1 MNFDKLK
8 QDWDNQNLPPKKVQI
23 KKGNKL
29 PLSKFRN
36 NVFKDIWVQS
46 ISIFLIAFFPF
57 IFGFDPLKTNLFY
70 MIYSPF
76 VLISFY
82 FLLNMYLFYKK
93 SQNYNMNSKDALY
106 ETYYEVRLYIQ
117 NYESFSFSLVPFM
130 FILLW
135 VILADTDSLNEL
147 KISHI
152 IISIGSFIVYLLIL
166 TVLAKVFWMDR
177 LYNRYLKQIKSTL
190 EYFKE
195 NDENDFV

>member
-23 KKGNKL
+23 KKVNNL

-46 ISIFLIAFFPF
+46 ISMFLIAFFPF

-70 MIYSPF
+70 MIYAPF

-130 FILLW
+130 FILFW
-135 VILADTDSLNEL
+135 IILADTDSLNEL
-147 KISHI
+147 EISHI
-152 IISIGSFIVYLLIL
+152 IISIGSFIVYLVIL

-190 EYFKE
+190 EYFRE
-195 NDENDFV
+195 NDENDFE

>member
-23 KKGNKL
+23 KKVNNL

-36 NVFKDIWVQS
+36 NVVKDIWVQS
-46 ISIFLIAFFPF
+46 ISMFLIAFFPF